1 MQLIRIA
8 ALAAAIACSALSMQA
23 QSKSKGKAK
32 AKAVPAAK
40 VTPALTAPTDGPTF
54 CYALGVAQGESMKN
68 YLISREGVD
77 SAYVKYAIEG
87 MNATL
92 SDDERKRR
100 IAFAAGMRI
109 AEMNQKQLPM
119 IAKQAAGAND
129 SAYINIPAFQ
139 RGLTA
144 R

>member
-77 SAYVKYAIEG
+77 SA
-87 MNATL
+87 
-92 SDDERKRR
+92 
-100 IAFAAGMRI
+100 
-109 AEMNQKQLPM
+109 
-119 IAKQAAGAND
+119 
-129 SAYINIPAFQ
+129 
-139 RGLTA
+139 
-144 R
+144 